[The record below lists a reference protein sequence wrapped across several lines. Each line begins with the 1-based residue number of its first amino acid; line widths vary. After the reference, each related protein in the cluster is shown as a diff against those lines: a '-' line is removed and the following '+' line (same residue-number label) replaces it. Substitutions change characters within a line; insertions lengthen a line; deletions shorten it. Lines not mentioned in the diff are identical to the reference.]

1 MSHPSN
7 TDPSS
12 LSGARIL
19 VAGASAGIGR
29 AFSLGAVRAGARVV
43 LAARR
48 LDQLE
53 KLRDEAGGGEPVAA
67 DLTREEDC
75 ARLAGTVRDR
85 LGGLDLIVSC
95 IGAAP
100 MRLIADTGDDD
111 WRRLFETNV
120 LSVGRLLRCL
130 LPLLEPSAMVVT
142 LSSESVGQPRPGIGA
157 YSTSKAAL
165 ERMIEGWRI
174 EHPGLRFTTVTVGA
188 TVPTDFGN
196 DFEPGLLGRMLED
209 WISRGLAQEEFMS
222 PQDVADVL
230 LGVVAAGVGRPGV
243 CMENLTLRSPSPVVD
258 SSGRPLLPF
267 QPSKEP

>member
-1 MSHPSN
+1 MSN
-7 TDPSS
+7 NDLSS
-12 LSGARIL
+12 LAGARVL
-19 VAGASAGIGR
+19 VVGASAGIGR
-29 AFSLGAVRAGARVV
+29 AFSVGAVKAGARVV

-48 LDQLE
+48 AEQLE
-53 KLRDEAGGGEPVAA
+53 SLREEAGGGEAVAA

-75 ARLAGTVRDR
+75 ARLVEAVRDR

-120 LSVGRLLRCL
+120 LSVGRLLRGC
-130 LPLLEPSAMVVT
+130 LPLLEHDAMVVA

-165 ERMIEGWRI
+165 ERMIESWRI
-174 EHPGLRFTTVTVGA
+174 EHPRMRFTTVTVGA
-188 TVPTDFGN
+188 SFPTDFGV
-196 DFEPGLLGRMLED
+196 DFEAAILDRMLRD
-209 WISRGLAQEEFMS
+209 WISRGLAQEEMMD

-230 LGVVAAGVGRPGV
+230 LGVVASALGRPGV
-243 CMENLTLRSPSPVVD
+243 CLEHLTLRSPTAVVD
-258 SSGRPLLPF
+258 ASGRPLLP
-267 QPSKEP
+267 SRKES